1 MFTVE
6 LSFNRLMAVEALLV
20 SDTLPMSIVDVKL
33 LLMIWMPVP
42 PVSLMAL
49 ATVEPLGAPPTASWM
64 PPLVVFSM

>member
-20 SDTLPMSIVDVKL
+20 SDTLPMSIVDFE
-33 LLMIWMPVP
+33 LMIWMPVP